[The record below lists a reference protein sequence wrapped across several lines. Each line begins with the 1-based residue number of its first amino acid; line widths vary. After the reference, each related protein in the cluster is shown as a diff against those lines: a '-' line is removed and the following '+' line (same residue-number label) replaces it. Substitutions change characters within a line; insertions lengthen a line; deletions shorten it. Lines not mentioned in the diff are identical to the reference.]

1 MFLNQPL
8 SLWIMLYKNNLPN
21 ELIIKILYEFKG
33 LTHPLAIHID
43 NGLGWDWYWSSSPR
57 SSKVDLKKKIYYL
70 KSFMF
75 LRSLNNTRYFI
86 RNNLDN
92 LFPVFPNHRVSSDHF
107 FMMPD
112 PICFKCGLLRRF
124 SDNVPLMKL
133 KLSRE
138 RICFSSQIAQLV
150 KASTT
155 RLKLWNLDVLRNGL
169 PEICDTNVDIDD
181 DTYFIDETSYYSWCQ
196 TLQDIYNKY
205 PTDRDCRNWN
215 FSRICANCYDR
226 IITLT

>member
-8 SLWIMLYKNNLPN
+8 ALWIMLYKNNLPN

-33 LTHPLAIHID
+33 LSHPLAIQID
-43 NGLGWDWYWSSSPR
+43 NGLGWDWSN
-57 SSKVDLKKKIYYL
+57 KVDLKKKIYYL

-75 LRSLNNTRYFI
+75 LRSLNNARYFI

-92 LFPVFPNHRVSSDHF
+92 LVPVFPNHRVSSDHF

-150 KASTT
+150 QASTS
-155 RLKLWNLDVLRNGL
+155 RLELWNLDVLRNGL
-169 PEICDTNVDIDD
+169 PEICDTNVDID

-205 PTDRDCRNWN
+205 PIDRDCRNWN
-215 FSRICANCYDR
+215 FSRICNNDNCYDR

>member
-8 SLWIMLYKNNLPN
+8 VLWIMLYKHNLPN

-33 LTHPLAIHID
+33 LTHPLAIQID
-43 NGLGWDWYWSSSPR
+43 NGLGWDWSN
-57 SSKVDLKKKIYYL
+57 KVDLKKKIYYL

-75 LRSLNNTRYFI
+75 LRNLNNTRYFI
-86 RNNLDN
+86 RNNLDK
-92 LFPVFPNHRVSSDHF
+92 LVPVFPRVSSDHF
-107 FMMPD
+107 LMMHD

-150 KASTT
+150 QASTS
-155 RLKLWNLDVLRNGL
+155 RLELWNLDVLRNGL

-215 FSRICANCYDR
+215 FSRICNNCYDR

>member
-8 SLWIMLYKNNLPN
+8 VLWIMLYKYNLPN

-33 LTHPLAIHID
+33 LTHPLAIQID
-43 NGLGWDWYWSSSPR
+43 NGLGWDWSN
-57 SSKVDLKKKIYYL
+57 KVDLKKKIYYL

-75 LRSLNNTRYFI
+75 LRNLNNTRYFI
-86 RNNLDN
+86 RNNLDK
-92 LFPVFPNHRVSSDHF
+92 LVPVFPRVSSDHF
-107 FMMPD
+107 LMMHD

-150 KASTT
+150 QASTT

-169 PEICDTNVDIDD
+169 PEIYDTNVDIDV
-181 DTYFIDETSYYSWCQ
+181 DTYFIDETSYYYWCQ
-196 TLQDIYNKY
+196 TLQDIYKKY
-205 PTDRDCRNWN
+205 NTGPGKYGYG
-215 FSRICANCYDR
+215 FNCFRRSCNNCFDQ
-226 IITLT
+226 ITNLKI